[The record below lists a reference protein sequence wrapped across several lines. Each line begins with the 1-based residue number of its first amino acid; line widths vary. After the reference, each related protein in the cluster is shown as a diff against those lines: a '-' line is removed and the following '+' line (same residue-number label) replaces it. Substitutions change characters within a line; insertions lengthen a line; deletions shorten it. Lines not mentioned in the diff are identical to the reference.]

1 MISTEYI
8 WKWHLLQYLHAALV
22 LHTSGK
28 EISEKG
34 IEAIIKATGDKPDEG
49 KIKALVSTL
58 ESVDIDEAIK
68 GASFATTA
76 APGAAGKA
84 DAGKETSDVST
95 EVEEEEEE
103 EEGDDL
109 GLSSLFG

>member
-1 MISTEYI
+1 M
-8 WKWHLLQYLHAALV
+8 LQYLHAALV
-22 LHTSGK
+22 LHSSGK
-28 EISEKG
+28 GVSEKG
-34 IEAIIKATGDKPDEG
+34 ITAIIKAAGGKPDEA

-68 GASFATTA
+68 GASFMTA
-76 APGAAGKA
+76 ATPGTTGAA
-84 DAGKETSDVST
+84 DSGKEAAASSS
-95 EVEEEEEE
+95 EPEEEPE

>member
-1 MISTEYI
+1 M
-8 WKWHLLQYLHAALV
+8 QYLHAALV

-28 EISEKG
+28 KISEKG
-34 IEAIIKATGDKPDEG
+34 IEAIIKAAGDKPDDA

-58 ESVDIDEAIK
+58 DSVDIDEAIQ
-68 GASFATTA
+68 GASFTATA
-76 APGAAGKA
+76 APSTAGTT
-84 DAGKETSDVST
+84 DTGKEAADTSAKP
-95 EVEEEEEE
+95 EEEEEE

>member
-1 MISTEYI
+1 M
-8 WKWHLLQYLHAALV
+8 LQYLHAALV
-22 LHTSGK
+22 LHSSGK
-28 EISEKG
+28 DVSEKG
-34 IEAIIKATGDKPDEG
+34 ITAILKAAGEKPDEA

-68 GASFATTA
+68 GASFVSAA
-76 APGAAGKA
+76 APGTAVTADTGKA
-84 DAGKETSDVST
+84 DAVST
-95 EVEEEEEE
+95 PEPEEEEE

>member
-1 MISTEYI
+1 MM
-8 WKWHLLQYLHAALV
+8 QYLHAALV
-22 LHTSGK
+22 LHSSGK
-28 EISEKG
+28 EVSEKG
-34 IEAIIKATGDKPDEG
+34 ISAIIKAAGDKPDEA

-68 GASFATTA
+68 GASFVSAAT
-76 APGAAGKA
+76 PGTTGAV
-84 DAGKETSDVST
+84 DSGKEAAASSPKPK
-95 EVEEEEEE
+95 EEEE